1 MSVMTSIACTGPV
14 PALNVDWLVEVNVK
28 HMIVGYI
35 IMLNVI
41 ELVMFSLETQLWSSV
56 QVGGIAARPTA
67 ASVKF
72 TPNKNINV

>member
-41 ELVMFSLETQLWSSV
+41 ELVIFSLETQL
-56 QVGGIAARPTA
+56 
-67 ASVKF
+67 
-72 TPNKNINV
+72 